1 MGAFDTG
8 RSLNDTHAVRKFLG
22 SGGIRWSFDVPL
34 LSDFEDHAA
43 GDVVDGWESGESY
56 LVVGEVRISASPRSV
71 DWVSAQY
78 LSMTDAFID
87 YYPIEVY

>member
-1 MGAFDTG
+1 M
-8 RSLNDTHAVRKFLG
+8 
-22 SGGIRWSFDVPL
+22 
-34 LSDFEDHAA
+34 
-43 GDVVDGWESGESY
+43 DGWESGESY

-71 DWVSAQY
+71 DWVAAQY